1 MATKSEWEITT
12 EIRSWRMM
20 LTWSLC
26 TSFSK
31 FKSRTLTSTGKKII
45 KIHLIYR
52 EQLQNNANKGSYFL
66 KVDMDDLNNFDEQ
79 LALTL
84 RSYPSDYIPV
94 VRHKKVEINPFSL
107 KKQCNKCTRLTISVS
122 SSKKE
127 TLYLSSKFKFT
138 VMRILVCLEIC
149 KATSLGSWL

>member
-26 TSFSK
+26 TSSSK

-45 KIHLIYR
+45 KIHLIHR

-94 VRHKKVEINPFSL
+94 VRYLKVQINPL
-107 KKQCNKCTRLTISVS
+107 VWKS
-122 SSKKE
+122 S
-127 TLYLSSKFKFT
+127 
-138 VMRILVCLEIC
+138 
-149 KATSLGSWL
+149 ATSVQDSLFQLVVRRRRLCTLVPSSNSQWWESSYA

>member
-26 TSFSK
+26 TSSSK

-45 KIHLIYR
+45 KIHLIHR

-94 VRHKKVEINPFSL
+94 VRQKKL
-107 KKQCNKCTRLTISVS
+107 KLIHLVWKS
-122 SSKKE
+122 S
-127 TLYLSSKFKFT
+127 
-138 VMRILVCLEIC
+138 
-149 KATSLGSWL
+149 ATSVQDSLFQLVVRRRRLCALVPSSNSQWWESSYA